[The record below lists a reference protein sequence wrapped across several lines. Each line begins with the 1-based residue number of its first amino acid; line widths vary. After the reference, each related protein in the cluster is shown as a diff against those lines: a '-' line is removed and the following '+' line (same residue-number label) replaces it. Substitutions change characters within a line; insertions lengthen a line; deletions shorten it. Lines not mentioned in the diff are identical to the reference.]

1 MRYNRRIAMTEL
13 WILAGALVACGV
25 YINYLTYKLGR
36 MATHLENANTV
47 LMVMMNEEAENGGEL

>member
-1 MRYNRRIAMTEL
+1 MIEVY
-13 WILAGALVACGV
+13 ILAAALVACGV

-47 LMVMMNEEAENGGEL
+47 LMVMINEEEENGREL

>member
-1 MRYNRRIAMTEL
+1 MNEL

>member
-1 MRYNRRIAMTEL
+1 MIEL

-25 YINYLTYKLGR
+25 HISYLNYKLGR

-47 LMVMMNEEAENGGEL
+47 LMVMIKEEEDGSD